1 MRFRGDQGF
10 NRRTGGLKALFKGR
24 RTESASGNR
33 VRAAERNLQK
43 HKGYATEHRISGR
56 ILARR
61 RRPRVHPRA
70 GQLHGLSDHGPRR
83 GRRPLPRSRR
93 GDHQQGGFPPRNPPA
108 APPPAA
114 DLRGGD
120 RHEPHRPRGR
130 GRTGHCGEKCRGL
143 LDPRRDGDHHR
154 RGHRPATTGGLLR
167 PLRQDRICRIA
178 PAIPLRAHH
187 TPALR
192 LEMGHR
198 RAGQH
203 RPQRRPRRRG
213 AGMPHRLYLDL
224 GRRARGTLSRKAA
237 RRTAPMGRRGVG
249 PRPAERPH
257 AQSDRRARTG
267 ADEAFGHPDQR
278 GARRHRGRSGAG
290 RGPRRRTARRS
301 GARCFHARTARSG
314 QSPALGP

>member
-1 MRFRGDQGF
+1 MQPNIVFLD
-10 NRRTGGLKALFKGR
+10 
-24 RTESASGNR
+24 E
-33 VRAAERNLQK
+33 
-43 HKGYATEHRISGR
+43 YI
-56 ILARR
+56 ARR

-130 GRTGHCGEKCRGL
+130 GRTGHCGEKRRGL

-154 RGHRPATTGGLLR
+154 RGHRPAATDGLLR
-167 PLRQDRICRIA
+167 PLRQDRIRRIA

-213 AGMPHRLYLDL
+213 AGMPQ
-224 GRRARGTLSRKAA
+224 S
-237 RRTAPMGRRGVG
+237 PI
-249 PRPAERPH
+249 PRPRASCARNPIPNSRSTNC
-257 AQSDRRARTG
+257 SDGPTWC
-267 ADEAFGHPDQR
+267 
-278 GARRHRGRSGAG
+278 RST
-290 RGPRRRTARRS
+290 PR
-301 GARCFHARTARSG
+301 
-314 QSPALGP
+314 